1 MRSLRLRR
9 MGLIAA
15 AVLTVSGLASAG
27 NLPRELTEAYE
38 PAVSRIRG
46 VYDYVTVK
54 GTVLREYPQR
64 RESISQEYT
73 LRNSGD
79 KSRLDIKTTSSYKG
93 GLNVGT
99 VEVYLAAP
107 EASFYGI
114 GDNGTPAI
122 DTSRELTYAEAKL
135 RVDRAFPVEKPYA
148 MASGTTLLEML
159 QQPQISIGE
168 VKKLTHR
175 GQQFVKIVYDRPL
188 SGGENLDDRLSY
200 VLLSPSEGWA
210 VREYSRTTG
219 RGAGMKISKG
229 KISYS
234 GRKDG
239 VPFVEKIETWEYEG
253 SQQACVLH
261 EVVNISRFE
270 PGDPNMIFF
279 GADGFK

>member
-1 MRSLRLRR
+1 MRTSALRWL
-9 MGLIAA
+9 LIGASVCAA
-15 AVLTVSGLASAG
+15 GVPVDAG
-27 NLPRELTEAYE
+27 NLPQEFTNTYE
-38 PAVSRIRG
+38 SAVAQIRG
-46 VYDYVTVK
+46 VYDYVTVR
-54 GTVLREYPQR
+54 GTVAREFPQR

-79 KSRLDIKTTSSYKG
+79 KSRLDIKTTSTYKG

-99 VEVYLAAP
+99 VEVYLATP

-135 RVDRAFPVEKPYA
+135 RIDRSFPVEQPYA
-148 MASGTTLLEML
+148 MASGVTLLEML
-159 QQPQISIGE
+159 QQPQVSIGE
-168 VKKLTHR
+168 LKKLTHR
-175 GQQFVKIVYDRPL
+175 GQQFVKIIYDRPL
-188 SGGENLDDRLSY
+188 SSGENTDDRLSY

-210 VREYSRTTG
+210 VREYSRSTG
-219 RGAGMKISKG
+219 RGVNMKTSKG

-234 GRKDG
+234 GSYKG
-239 VPFVEKIETWEYEG
+239 VPFVQRIETWEYEG
-253 SQQACVLH
+253 ADRACTLH
-261 EVVNISRFE
+261 EIVNISKFE